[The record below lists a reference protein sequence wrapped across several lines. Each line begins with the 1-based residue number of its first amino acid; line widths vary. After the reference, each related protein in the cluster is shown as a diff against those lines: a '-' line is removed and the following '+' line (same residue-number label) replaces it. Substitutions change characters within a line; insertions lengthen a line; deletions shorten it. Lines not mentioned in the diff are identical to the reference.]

1 MYATNPAFEM
11 FFQDKEGLR
20 AKHGEIVEA
29 GVAGWQEVTK
39 GTINDMGSI
48 NWTMFHMIP
57 EGAYNMMTKDDMTI
71 YGMFVAPAVIDLQ

>member
-57 EGAYNMMTKDDMTI
+57 EGAYNLYTKDDMTI
-71 YGMFVAPAVIDLQ
+71 YGMFVAPGVIPLM